1 MLKKKNTIYANL
13 TVLAK
18 NKWGKKK
25 KVQIQIHKTVL
36 KEQKKPKKN
45 KPAVAKHNDAMP
57 CQQRTKK
64 KEVYFNRQLT
74 SGSAFSLS
82 YPFILKQLCKHELS
96 VSFKKRHGKWAR
108 IGQMDTTA
116 KHLLQNKH
124 AHPRTLKAIQ
134 LNVMQPMQ
142 TQKLHFPIRQL
153 GLNFEW
159 HGTHI

>member
-1 MLKKKNTIYANL
+1 MYKFKFTKLSWRNKKT
-13 TVLAK
+13 
-18 NKWGKKK
+18 
-25 KVQIQIHKTVL
+25 H
-36 KEQKKPKKN
+36 
-45 KPAVAKHNDAMP
+45 KPAVAKHTDAMP

-82 YPFILKQLCKHELS
+82 YPFILKQLSEHELS

-124 AHPRTLKAIQ
+124 AHPLTLKAIQ
-134 LNVMQPMQ
+134 LNAMQSMQ

-153 GLNFEW
+153 GLWMTW
-159 HGTHI
+159 HTYLVLNTGALSCLLSLPPNQTELLVSI